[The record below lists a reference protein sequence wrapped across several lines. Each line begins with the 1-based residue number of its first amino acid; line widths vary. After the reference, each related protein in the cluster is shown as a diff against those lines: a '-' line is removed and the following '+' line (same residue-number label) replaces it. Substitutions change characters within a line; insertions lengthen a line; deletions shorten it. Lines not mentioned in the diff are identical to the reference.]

1 MPTSQDVTQQI
12 SKLSEALEQYLD
24 SLKPEHRHTQGRYV
38 RKYVEYTGFDVE
50 LHDLSRARVESYV
63 EAQIRTTD
71 PAAPE
76 RVIALKGWFKFLHK
90 TGLTEENL
98 GVQVRVKRVSNG
110 RLSRSA
116 RRQQAVDTVEMTA
129 EGIEALRNELLSL
142 ESDEPQLREAIAEAR
157 QDKDFR
163 ENAPLDAA
171 REAMA
176 LNAGRR
182 REIEAALKRAR
193 IAGANKTDI
202 AAVGSLVTVTRL
214 DIEAE
219 AQTAFKLVGP
229 REANASERK
238 ISVESPVGKELLGRR
253 PGDEISVE
261 VPSGVLAYRIDA
273 VGQA

>member
-1 MPTSQDVTQQI
+1 MPPSEEATQQI
-12 SKLSEALEQYLD
+12 TRLSEALNHYLD
-24 SLKPEHRHTQGRYV
+24 SLKPEHRNTHGQYV

-50 LHDLSRARVESYV
+50 LQDLSRARVESYV

-76 RVIALKGWFKFLHK
+76 RVTALKGWFKFLHK
-90 TGLTEENL
+90 SGLTEENL

-110 RLSRSA
+110 RSGASS
-116 RRQQAVDTVEMTA
+116 RRQQADETVEMTA
-129 EGIEALRNELLSL
+129 EGVETLRHELANLEA
-142 ESDEPQLREAIAEAR
+142 DEPGLREAIAEAR

-176 LNAGRR
+176 LNLGRR
-182 REIEAALKRAR
+182 KEIETALKRAR
-193 IAGANKTDI
+193 IVGANKTDV

-214 DIEAE
+214 DNE

-229 REANASERK
+229 REANASDRK

-261 VPSGVLAYRIDA
+261 VPSGVIAYRVDA

>member
-1 MPTSQDVTQQI
+1 MPSQDVTQQI

-24 SLKPEHRHTQGRYV
+24 SLKPEHRNTQGRYV
-38 RKYVEYTGFDVE
+38 RKYVEYTGLDVE
-50 LHDLSRARVESYV
+50 LQDLSRARVESYV

-71 PAAPE
+71 PAAPD
-76 RVIALKGWFKFLHK
+76 RVTALKGWFKYLHK
-90 TGLTEENL
+90 SGLTEENL

-110 RLSRSA
+110 RMGRGGK
-116 RRQQAVDTVEMTA
+116 RQQAVDTVEMTA
-129 EGIEALRNELLSL
+129 EGVQALRNELLSL
-142 ESDEPQLREAIAEAR
+142 EADEPQLREAIAEAR

-182 REIEAALKRAR
+182 KEVEAALKRAR
-193 IAGANKTDI
+193 IVGSSTGDV
-202 AAVGSLVTVTRL
+202 AAVGSLVTVTRI
-214 DIEAE
+214 DTE

-229 REANASERK
+229 REANATERK

-261 VPSGVLAYRIDA
+261 VPSGVIAYRIDA